1 MKILVYR
8 WDIYPYENIIDT
20 LKKQGH
26 LVDVL
31 AFPISNH
38 ISDEAFSPVL
48 KEKLADD
55 DYDMVFSVNYYAVI
69 GKICFE
75 NTVPYVS
82 WTCDTPLLS
91 MLHPSVYYPT
101 NYIFTFDLAE
111 YKKFKQQGLS
121 QIYYL
126 PLAGIPQNVPPDN
139 SLDTPGY
146 QYDISFV
153 GSLYEKN
160 RYEEMNAILPDK
172 LCGYMDAIIEAGKR
186 ISGGNF
192 ISQMLTP
199 DILSQ
204 VSQYVSLAGEG
215 LSEEALRIHFETA
228 VLSYKIAADVRSDAL
243 WLLAQ
248 NHRVDL
254 FTPSSCKDT
263 NGLDLTSLNTLRI
276 HPPADYHRQMP
287 GIFRHSK
294 INLNFT
300 IPNITNGIPLRVFDV
315 LSCGGFLLTDYR
327 DALCELLED
336 GKELVIFHGMTDLL
350 QKTDYY
356 LNHPQEREAIA
367 RNGMEKVHRLHQ
379 YKDRIKEIFDIL
391 NHQTGMEEK

>member
-1 MKILVYR
+1 MNILVYR
-8 WDIYPYENIIDT
+8 WDIYPYENIIET

-48 KEKLADD
+48 KEKITDTH
-55 DYDMVFSVNYYAVI
+55 YDMVFSVNYYTVI
-69 GKICFE
+69 AKICYE
-75 NTVPYVS
+75 NTIPYVS

-101 NYIFTFDLAE
+101 NYIFTFDQAE
-111 YKKFKQQGLS
+111 YQSFQKQGLR

-126 PLAGIPQNVPPDN
+126 PLAGTSQNFPPENKMDA
-139 SLDTPGY
+139 PGY
-146 QYDISFV
+146 LYDISFV

-160 RYEEMNAILPDK
+160 RYEEMNAILPDR

-204 VSQYVSLAGEG
+204 VSQYISLAGEA

-228 VLSYKIAADVRSDAL
+228 VISYKIAADVRTDAL

-248 NHRVDL
+248 NHKVDL
-254 FTPSSCKDT
+254 FTASPCKDS
-263 NGLDLTSLNTLRI
+263 NGLDLTSINSLHI
-276 HPPADYHRQMP
+276 HPPVDYHRQMP
-287 GIFRHSK
+287 EIFRHSK

-300 IPNITNGIPLRVFDV
+300 IPNITNGIPLRIFDI

-336 GKELVIFHGMTDLL
+336 GKDLVVFHGMTDLL
-350 QKTDYY
+350 QKADYY
-356 LNHPQEREAIA
+356 LNHTKERETIA
-367 RNGMEKVHRLHQ
+367 RNGMEKVRRLHHYQ
-379 YKDRIKEIFDIL
+379 DRFDKIFHLL
-391 NHQTGMEEK
+391 NSLPPL